1 MTTNDKTAEKR
12 TAVDYLSFGAKTAR
26 RVNWEAFEFEI
37 EAPHLIRV
45 TNASY
50 GYLAGEHSYLVGVD
64 DRNGIAIPSECEC
77 KADLYNE
84 DYACKHRV
92 ACAIVGGE
100 TLLNAAVAFSP
111 PSTPSGETKSETVAE
126 KRKAN
131 SGEPATCP
139 NGALY
144 CDGPE
149 GDDLPCFD
157 CFQGEEA

>member
-1 MTTNDKTAEKR
+1 MTTNAKTVEKR
-12 TAVDYLSFGAKTAR
+12 TAVDYLTFGAKTAR

-64 DRNGIAIPSECEC
+64 DRKGIPVPAECEC

-92 ACAIVGGE
+92 ACAIMGGE
-100 TLLNAAVAFSP
+100 TLLNAALAFP
-111 PSTPSGETKSETVAE
+111 THPTPSHKTESETVAE
-126 KRKAN
+126 KLEAN
-131 SGEPATCP
+131 SEEPETCP
-139 NGALY
+139 NGAVY
-144 CDGPE
+144 CDGLD
-149 GDDLPCFD
+149 GDNLPCFD